1 MRSDF
6 PNMSYCMNRNTLLG
20 LRQIMDA
27 IDEEGT
33 DFLRDMFRDEKFAFH
48 DLVRA
53 CDAFVKQAEVLV
65 DDFEQE
71 QSVPD
76 R

>member
-1 MRSDF
+1 
-6 PNMSYCMNRNTLLG
+6 MNRNTLLG

-33 DFLRDMFRDEKFAFH
+33 DFLRDMSRDEKFAFH

-53 CDAFVKQAEVLV
+53 CDGFVKQAEVLWMTSNRSRV
-65 DDFEQE
+65 IQTAKK
-71 QSVPD
+71 Q
-76 R
+76 